1 MQRWGLAALGT
12 ICSAEDALAKRAV
25 DAGGAKSVI
34 WALGADVLSQVGG
47 EWLELSGVGWF
58 QNVVVNIRKCSLI
71 VEDIDGARRG
81 LFLRS
86 RMLVLLILLSDD
98 QLDGS

>member
-34 WALGADVLSQVGG
+34 WALGADVLSQVGAN
-47 EWLELSGVGWF
+47 GW
-58 QNVVVNIRKCSLI
+58 S
-71 VEDIDGARRG
+71 
-81 LFLRS
+81 
-86 RMLVLLILLSDD
+86 
-98 QLDGS
+98 

>member
-34 WALGADVLSQVGG
+34 WALGADVLSQVGAT
-47 EWLELSGVGWF
+47 GW
-58 QNVVVNIRKCSLI
+58 SS
-71 VEDIDGARRG
+71 VE
-81 LFLRS
+81 
-86 RMLVLLILLSDD
+86 
-98 QLDGS
+98 LDGFRILW